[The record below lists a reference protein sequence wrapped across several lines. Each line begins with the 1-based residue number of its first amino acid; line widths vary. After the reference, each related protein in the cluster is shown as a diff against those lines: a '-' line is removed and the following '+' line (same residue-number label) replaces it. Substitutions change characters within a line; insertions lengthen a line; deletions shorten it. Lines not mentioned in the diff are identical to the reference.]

1 MGASA
6 PGVLPSHPGAAG
18 AMTLPTL
25 SSFAERSSDVEIL
38 HRWMNE
44 PRVNAAWGCAGPV
57 YTQQKFLE
65 DGLSSTHSFP
75 VIGCWD
81 GKPFGYFE
89 IYWVKEDRLGRLLG
103 GQVGN
108 YARGI
113 HVLVGEQE
121 FRGPHRVKIW
131 MDALVHYCWLADP
144 RTESVMTEPRVDNEK

>member
-1 MGASA
+1 MALPALASF
-6 PGVLPSHPGAAG
+6 
-18 AMTLPTL
+18 T
-25 SSFAERSSDVEIL
+25 ERYSDVDIL

-65 DGLSSTHSFP
+65 DGLSSAHSFP

-89 IYWVKEDRLGRLLG
+89 IYWVKEDKLGRLLG
-103 GQVGN
+103 GQPGN
-108 YARGI
+108 YDRGL

-121 FRGPHRVKIW
+121 FRGPHRIKIW
-131 MDALVHYCWLADP
+131 MDALVHYCWLSDP
-144 RTESVMTEPRVDNEK
+144 RTESVILEPRVDNQK